1 MVSLALFFYHAVSF
15 SPGIAGPIAV
25 DEDLV
30 LDVPCI
36 TTFLLMEKDLSYKR
50 TKESRLIDYLTL
62 LLVRIDRNATLDSNR
77 NSNS

>member
-1 MVSLALFFYHAVSF
+1 MVPLALFFYHAVSF

-50 TKESRLIDYLTL
+50 TKERSTNVYINDGVGEESYT
-62 LLVRIDRNATLDSNR
+62 V
-77 NSNS
+77 